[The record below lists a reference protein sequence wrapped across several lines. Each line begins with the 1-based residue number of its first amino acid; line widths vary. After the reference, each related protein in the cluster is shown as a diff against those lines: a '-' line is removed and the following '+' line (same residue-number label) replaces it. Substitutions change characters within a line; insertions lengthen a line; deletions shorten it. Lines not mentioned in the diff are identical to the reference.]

1 MRSVGLRREDDRR
14 VSNSGGA
21 GQPRSDDAEVDRPRG
36 AIKLAEASTSSRG
49 TQHLRAASEARAA
62 TQSRRCRR
70 EQRRRSRTC
79 RGAGVRVVGV
89 CLRAAR
95 AAWNRGAASF
105 SAAFL
110 DRIKCVP
117 FSPPW
122 PLSQNVNLQRVLMAT
137 CTVPNAVSLK
147 CSL

>member
-1 MRSVGLRREDDRR
+1 MRSVGLRCEDDRR

-36 AIKLAEASTSSRG
+36 AIKLAEASSRG
-49 TQHLRAASEARAA
+49 TQHLRVASEARAA
-62 TQSRRCRR
+62 TQSRRSRR

-95 AAWNRGAASF
+95 AA
-105 SAAFL
+105 
-110 DRIKCVP
+110 
-117 FSPPW
+117 
-122 PLSQNVNLQRVLMAT
+122 
-137 CTVPNAVSLK
+137 
-147 CSL
+147 